1 MVASKPTDAVTYG
14 FWPAAARLGLD
25 VTVLT
30 DQPDAHRAALAAA
43 AHSPAAQSPAAQ
55 SPAAQSPAAQS
66 PAAQS
71 PAAQSPAAQS
81 PAGPVRVVGCDVWD
95 HRALIRGVTDL
106 PGTDAIF
113 SNSDHLQA
121 QTALAAHYF
130 GLPGKDWRAS
140 QRAKDKLLMRRHLAR
155 AGVEHVPAVEI
166 TGDAC
171 PGDLRFPVVLK
182 PAEGVAS
189 EEVVLVGTPAELA
202 ARTAEALRR
211 DPGRRLIAEEYLP
224 GTLRTLETLG
234 DGHTL
239 WVLGGFRTSLSP
251 LPFFAE
257 ERLTWDP
264 PSEAEQAHVTGTL
277 ASLGVAF
284 GAAHTEFAAGDAS
297 GPRLIEV
304 NDRLIGDHCEFLL
317 ADLLG
322 PDLVGT
328 DLSGTDLSGTDLSG
342 TDLFGQVLR
351 VHLGDRLPTV
361 APRPRYRFA
370 IADSVF
376 ADRPGVLASVPEPV
390 AGAAE
395 PGVRLTCWPLRRAGE
410 TIALTHSNRDY
421 LGVITACGDDQDA
434 VARSVAAARA
444 AWHWEIRPGQSQH
457 REIRP

>member
-43 AHSPAAQSPAAQ
+43 AH
-55 SPAAQSPAAQS
+55 
-66 PAAQS
+66 S

-264 PSEAEQAHVTGTL
+264 PSGAEQAHVTGAL